1 MGRSSRKS
9 LCDRRPAS
17 GTQAFRY
24 AGVEDTVVVLRPFKD
39 SVVYRFQ
46 FVNEPVVENSLA
58 MSSKEEPKVVRKN
71 DDALIIEEWVSD
83 DEVEDVSQHK
93 TEKKTVRLVLL
104 KKEFVK
110 IKQQDNILG
119 KLLNMLSYIGK
130 TTTISRGNQR
140 N

>member
-46 FVNEPVVENSLA
+46 YGTSVPNS
-58 MSSKEEPKVVRKN
+58 SSETG
-71 DDALIIEEWVSD
+71 S
-83 DEVEDVSQHK
+83 
-93 TEKKTVRLVLL
+93 
-104 KKEFVK
+104 
-110 IKQQDNILG
+110 
-119 KLLNMLSYIGK
+119 K
-130 TTTISRGNQR
+130 TTQKYRPRVQDSGNMSGALLHNTAAQDTR
-140 N
+140 ERPLNVSFEK